1 MHRPTLRRQAL
12 GLGLLLTLVVLALSA
27 CGGGGSEERA
37 KAPQE
42 AKARPLPRLEIISMM
57 RPGEYHSVKFKP
69 SFSIKIGKG
78 WANSETQTADYV
90 ELAKGEE
97 RERWVRFVNFQKVY
111 KPTAKGTL
119 SGKSTMKVP
128 KDLVGW
134 FQQHPYLKIS
144 KPEPVTVGGVKGEQ
158 FDVVVDDVPKDY
170 LGQCTTDCLDCE
182 GACVDICPVSS
193 DPQALSFREGWK
205 RRVTV
210 LEDVKG
216 ETVTIDFGSSSTEA
230 NDFHDFL
237 PEAQKVVNSVNW
249 EGS

>member
-1 MHRPTLRRQAL
+1 MYPQRTATQAL
-12 GLGLLLTLVVLALSA
+12 RLVLLVTLVVLVLGA
-27 CGGGGSEERA
+27 CGGGSEGKGA
-37 KAPQE
+37 TAPQE
-42 AKARPLPRLEIISMM
+42 AKARPLPLLEYFSM

-69 SFSIKIGKG
+69 SFYIKIGKG
-78 WANSETQTADYV
+78 WANSETQTSDYV
-90 ELAKGEE
+90 ELAQGEE

-119 SGKSTMKVP
+119 SGKSTVKAP
-128 KDLVGW
+128 KDLLGW
-134 FQQHPYLKIS
+134 FQQHPYLKTS
-144 KPEPVTVGGVKGEQ
+144 KPQSVTVGGVNGEQ

-193 DPQALSFREGWK
+193 DPQALFYREGSK

-216 ETVTIDFGSSSTEA
+216 ETVTIDFGSRSTEA

-237 PEAQKVVNSVNW
+237 PEAQKVVESVKW
-249 EGS
+249 GGS